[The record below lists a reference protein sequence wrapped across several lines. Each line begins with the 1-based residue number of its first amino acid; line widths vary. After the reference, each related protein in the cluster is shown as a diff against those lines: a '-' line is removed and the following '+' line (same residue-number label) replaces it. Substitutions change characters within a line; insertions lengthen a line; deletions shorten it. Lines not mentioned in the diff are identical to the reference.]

1 MTTPDDLAGLLLREV
16 SADRMAATVATLA
29 SDRMAGRPGL
39 AAVGIGA
46 GMGGYHSPA
55 DTPDRV
61 HPATLT
67 AVARLVVA
75 TAHLAGVAP
84 ARLSSPIGDR
94 R

>member
-1 MTTPDDLAGLLLREV
+1 MTAPLKAGPV
-16 SADRMAATVATLA
+16 A
-29 SDRMAGRPGL
+29 SDHRRYAAAGY

-61 HPATLT
+61 DPATLA
-67 AVARLVVA
+67 AVCRLVVA
-75 TAHLAGVAP
+75 TVWAAAHTP
-84 ARLSSPIGDR
+84 TKLSSLIGDR